1 MQEMRTVSPV
11 TERLQCSIDRTT
23 SGLTISGTLDEKDNR
38 EKGGEP
44 EKIAQTSDLDLRLV
58 DVSHSTAAAA
68 VALLV

>member
-1 MQEMRTVSPV
+1 MRTVSPV

-38 EKGGEP
+38 EKERRGIRENR
-44 EKIAQTSDLDLRLV
+44 ANFSDLDLILV
-58 DVSHSTAAAA
+58 GVSRSTAAAA